1 MKKKFVVIQNVP
13 SPFRLHLFE
22 VMNRQ
27 LAKRGIDFHVDFMSI
42 KEAGRPDSWTKPDMP
57 FSHAYWPTHG
67 IGCHFFNPGLV
78 WKVRKERPDYLLVSC
93 TFDTFTSIAASWL
106 CPAKVRCAWTE
117 GNTKTTGDMHG
128 IKGWVKRTVL
138 AKYPYIAAPGKE
150 GAAYVALHQTLTKKR
165 MPKPLMLP
173 NLIDERRFRPR
184 TEWDPVI
191 IAKVRTSLGAA
202 ENDRLCLIPARLEW
216 FKGLLEFVDLL
227 TPKMLE
233 GWRIAII
240 GQGSLRTELER
251 KLRDRGLT
259 GHFQICDF
267 VSYADMP
274 QHYAAADLF
283 LLPSMM
289 DRNPLSVVEALHSAL
304 PIALSERAGNVE
316 EGVTDGVN
324 GWRLP
329 VSDKDAYAAKL
340 KDVFASDVARLRGMG
355 EASKGVNAK
364 FWDSERAV
372 AQFLDTILSHGI
384 KEGE

>member
-22 VMNRQ
+22 VMQRQ
-27 LAKRGIDFHVDFMSI
+27 LAKRDIDFHVDFMSI

-57 FSHAYWPTHG
+57 FSHTYWPTHG
-67 IGCHFFNPGLV
+67 IGCHFFNPGMI
-78 WKVRKERPDYLLVSC
+78 WKIRRERPDYLLVSC
-93 TFDTFTSIAASWL
+93 TFDTFTSIAATWL

-138 AKYPYIAAPGKE
+138 SKYPYIAAPGKE
-150 GAAYVALHQTLTKKR
+150 GAAYVALHQSLTKRK
-165 MPKPLMLP
+165 MPKPLLLP

-184 TEWDPVI
+184 KDWDPAL
-191 IAKVRTSLGAA
+191 IASVRSSLGAH
-202 ENDRLCLIPARLEW
+202 EDDRLCLIPARLEW
-216 FKGLLEFVDLL
+216 FKGLLEFAELL
-227 TPKMLE
+227 TPEMLK

-240 GQGSLRTELER
+240 GQGSLRGELER
-251 KLRDRGLT
+251 KLQNRGLADR
-259 GHFQICDF
+259 FQICDF

-274 QHYAAADLF
+274 QYYAAADLF

-304 PIALSERAGNVE
+304 PIALSDQAGNVE
-316 EGVTDGVN
+316 EGVTDGEN

-329 VSDKDAYAAKL
+329 VLDKTAYAAKL
-340 KDVFASDVARLRGMG
+340 KDVFASDLTRLRKMG
-355 EASKGVNAK
+355 EISKTVNTK

-372 AQFLDTILSHGI
+372 AHFLDEMLADD
-384 KEGE
+384 KKGE

>member
-27 LAKRGIDFHVDFMSI
+27 LAARGIDFHVDFMSE

-57 FSHAYWPTHG
+57 FSHTYWPTHG
-67 IGCHFFNPGLV
+67 IGCHFFNPGMI
-78 WKVRKERPDYLLVSC
+78 WKVRNEKPDYLLVSC

-150 GAAYVALHQTLTKKR
+150 GAAYVALHQSLTKKQ

-184 TEWDPVI
+184 AGWDLSV
-191 IAKVRTSLGAA
+191 IAKVRASLGAQ
-202 ENDRLCLIPARLEW
+202 ESDRLCLIPARLEW
-216 FKGLLEFVDLL
+216 FKGLLELADLL
-227 TPKMLE
+227 TPDMLK
-233 GWRIAII
+233 GWRVAII
-240 GQGSLRTELER
+240 GQGSLREGLER
-251 KLRDRGLT
+251 KLEERGLADR
-259 GHFQICDF
+259 FQICDY

-274 QHYAAADLF
+274 QYYAAADLF

-316 EGVTDGVN
+316 EGVTEGAN

-329 VSDKDAYAAKL
+329 VSDKVAYAEKL
-340 KDVFASDVARLRGMG
+340 KDVFSSDKARLQKMG
-355 EASKGVNAK
+355 EVSKNVNAQ
-364 FWDSERAV
+364 FWNSERAV
-372 AQFLDTILSHGI
+372 AQFLDIMLNAGS
-384 KEGE
+384 KERE